1 MIKVIAF
8 DLVGVLVNEKD
19 IRLSCT
25 EKKLERLFGDNI
37 SDDIYLKDAEKIVKN
52 KNDIIP
58 ITKNIIEKLYK
69 IKEENLIRNLKKKYN
84 NIKIIIATNHV
95 TYVKDYIKNNFKE
108 VDDIIISAQ
117 INKIKPDKGFYK
129 YIIDKYLISP
139 EELLFLDDNEKN
151 ISSAKEIGINTIYV
165 KKDISLYDE
174 ILKIINNDIEKNY
187 YKAYETRYKQIYQNN
202 ELWTEQKPTPDVIK
216 TIDKIKLTKASKI
229 LEIGCGEGRD
239 AIFLLKKNYD
249 VLAIDYSD
257 TVIKKCNELSKQK
270 YKKNFKQFD
279 VIIDKLNE
287 KFDFIYSVA
296 VIHMFV
302 NKDHRK
308 KFLDFINDHLKEKGL
323 ALIAS
328 MGDGEKTYSSDISK
342 SFEITDR
349 YIHNKTKV
357 KIATTSCKIVNWNQ
371 FEKELE
377 NSNLR
382 IKEKWISKEVPGF
395 DKVMFVLIE
404 RN

>member
-95 TYVKDYIKNNFKE
+95 TFVKDYIKNNFKE

-239 AIFLLKKNYD
+239 AISLLKKNYD

-357 KIATTSCKIVNWNQ
+357 KVATTSCKIVNWNQ

>member
-1 MIKVIAF
+1 M
-8 DLVGVLVNEKD
+8 
-19 IRLSCT
+19 
-25 EKKLERLFGDNI
+25 
-37 SDDIYLKDAEKIVKN
+37 
-52 KNDIIP
+52 
-58 ITKNIIEKLYK
+58 
-69 IKEENLIRNLKKKYN
+69 
-84 NIKIIIATNHV
+84 
-95 TYVKDYIKNNFKE
+95 
-108 VDDIIISAQ
+108 
-117 INKIKPDKGFYK
+117 
-129 YIIDKYLISP
+129 ISP

-165 KKDISLYDE
+165 KKDIALYDE

>member
-25 EKKLERLFGDNI
+25 EEKLERLFGDNI

-216 TIDKIKLTKASKI
+216 TIDKIKLTKTSKI

-239 AIFLLKKNYD
+239 AISLLKKNYD

>member
-165 KKDISLYDE
+165 KKDIALYDE

>member
-25 EKKLERLFGDNI
+25 EEKLERLFGDNT

-52 KNDIIP
+52 KKDIIP

-95 TYVKDYIKNNFKE
+95 TFVKDYIKNNFKE

-129 YIIDKYLISP
+129 YIIDKYLISS

>member
-95 TYVKDYIKNNFKE
+95 TFVKDYIKNNFKE

-129 YIIDKYLISP
+129 YIIDKYLISS

-165 KKDISLYDE
+165 KKDIALYDE

>member
-95 TYVKDYIKNNFKE
+95 TFVKDYIKNNFKE

-357 KIATTSCKIVNWNQ
+357 KVATTSCKIVNWNQ

>member
-95 TYVKDYIKNNFKE
+95 TFVKDYIKNNFKE

-129 YIIDKYLISP
+129 YIIDKYLISS

-165 KKDISLYDE
+165 KKDIALYDE

-216 TIDKIKLTKASKI
+216 TIDKIKLTKTSKI

-239 AIFLLKKNYD
+239 AISLLKKNYD

>member
-95 TYVKDYIKNNFKE
+95 TFVKDYIKNNFKE

-165 KKDISLYDE
+165 KKDIALYDE

>member
-19 IRLSCT
+19 IKLSYT
-25 EKKLERLFGDNI
+25 EEKLERLFGNNI

-69 IKEENLIRNLKKKYN
+69 IKDENLIENLKKKYN

-117 INKIKPDKGFYK
+117 INKIKPDKSFYK

-151 ISSAKEIGINTIYV
+151 INSAKEIGINTIYV
-165 KKDISLYDE
+165 KKDTSLYDE

-202 ELWTEQKPTPDVIK
+202 ELWTKQKSTPDVIK
-216 TIDKIKLTKASKI
+216 TIDKVKLTKTSKI

-270 YKKNFKQFD
+270 YEKKFKQFD
-279 VIIDKLNE
+279 VITDKLNE

-349 YIHNKTKV
+349 YINNKTKV

-371 FEKELE
+371 FENELE

-395 DKVMFVLIE
+395 DKVMFVLVE
-404 RN
+404 KN